1 MYPSEPSG
9 LHIEIDPTMTT
20 FDDPTMTTF
29 DEVALK
35 EITALVQRLPTGR
48 LMVLRLCRAVSQ
60 YVHSS

>member
-9 LHIEIDPTMTT
+9 LHIEI
-20 FDDPTMTTF
+20 DPTMTTF

>member
-9 LHIEIDPTMTT
+9 LHIEI
-20 FDDPTMTTF
+20 DPTMTTF

-60 YVHSS
+60 YVHSSQV